1 MKRLHILRL
10 ITLILPHGFLLGV
23 VRLLLCRQLADLLL
37 QEIVLSLQ
45 VLDLQQQQQ
54 VLLIDVAP
62 HQLGTA
68 AGVLPSLLYHWRFYH
83 D

>member
-10 ITLILPHGFLLGV
+10 ITLILRHGFLLGV
-23 VRLLLCRQLADLLL
+23 VRLLLGRQLADLLL

-45 VLDLQQQQQ
+45 VLDLQQQQ

-68 AGVLPSLLYHWRFYH
+68 AGVLPSLLYHRRFYH

>member
-10 ITLILPHGFLLGV
+10 ITLILRHGFLLGV
-23 VRLLLCRQLADLLL
+23 VRLLLGSQLTDLLL

-45 VLDLQQQQQ
+45 VLDLQQQK

-68 AGVLPSLLYHWRFYH
+68 AGVLLGLLYHRRFYH